1 MSNTT
6 ARNRERLIKLLKE
19 LFQLDQPELDFG
31 LYRIMHAKSHQITQ
45 FLETDL
51 LKEIQDAFGKADE
64 SRVAKAQADYD
75 NAIEQARNFGA
86 PNPEETPAA
95 KKAFAQLEAA
105 KNAGSNESEIYD
117 HLYRFF
123 ERYYDGGDFMS
134 RRYYARETEG
144 RAAPFAVPYDGR
156 EVYLHWANKDQYY
169 IKSSEYLT
177 NYSFDL
183 VEAIKQ
189 LGESA
194 GQLNFGSSD
203 SEKTVHFRIVD
214 AQEGEHNNVKA
225 DQKREFI
232 PYLTNPIEIIDG
244 ALYVNFEYKVL
255 ASGYPIDES
264 LEKTLKARYEATNK
278 SDIPN
283 LWMADI
289 IIAALAQL
297 PEAQDYI
304 ALLSHPAPTDKQK
317 KRPILAKYIH
327 SYTSRNSMD
336 YFIHKNLGQF
346 LNREL
351 DFYIKNEIMRLDDLE
366 TAEEAHIASYL
377 DKVKVIRRIA
387 RALIAMLAQLEDFQ
401 KKLWLK
407 KKFVTET
414 NYCITLDRVPE
425 SLYADIIANEQQ
437 HNEWV
442 ERFAID
448 EIQGDM
454 ATVGYSNPLSLE
466 FLRAH
471 PFLVLDTFFF
481 DDDFKAKLLNAI
493 DNLDEQCDGLLIHSE
508 NFQALNLLQERYRE
522 QVKCIYIDP
531 PYNTENDRTQGKFL
545 YKDNYGHSSWLT
557 MMNERV
563 SNSKFLLREDGVFA
577 SSIDDEE
584 NSSLKALYDGIFNKN
599 LLANCIW
606 VSGRTSS
613 AHFTNAHEY
622 VLTYAKSK
630 TNLPFFKFYGDADSI
645 SDRTIKK
652 PGKKNPASV
661 ITFPAGIEFESEDKV
676 FPALF
681 GDKEPIEIVEG
692 VFEVR
697 NKKLAQPVKIK
708 AGWTMKNLIE
718 RWISGEKNISD
729 SKGQSIKRFFFK
741 SNGVL
746 QYEKVRGTTH
756 PNSVITDITT
766 KKGSSELSNLFNQTD
781 LFDFPK
787 PTSLVNYFFKPI
799 TTINDIVLDYFA
811 GSGTTGHAV
820 INLNRE
826 DNGKRK
832 YILVEMGA
840 HFDTVTKPRIQKVIY
855 SKDWKD
861 GKPVS
866 REGISQCF
874 KYLRLESYED
884 TLNNLVLNERHH
896 VPTGM
901 QKDYLL
907 NYFLSLETQDSP
919 SLLNKPVFTDPT
931 AYQLKIKKTGSEST
945 TLKNIDLIE
954 TFNYLIGLSVQH
966 YAKPMV
972 FSADFTRETDP
983 DLPTDTNTRLV
994 AKIKANDQGEYW
1006 FRLIEGYTIP
1016 NPNQPDY
1023 KESVLIV
1030 WRKLTDDAE
1039 KDNAV
1044 LQTYLMDKL
1053 KISPREKTYNVIY
1066 VNGSHTLPNPV
1077 VDGEQTKVRLIEE
1090 AFHRAMWSGEDA

>member
-1 MSNTT
+1 M
-6 ARNRERLIKLLKE
+6 
-19 LFQLDQPELDFG
+19 
-31 LYRIMHAKSHQITQ
+31 
-45 FLETDL
+45 

-156 EVYLHWANKDQYY
+156 EVYFHWANKDQYY

-232 PYLTNPIEIIDG
+232 PYLTNPVEIIDG

-264 LEKTLKARYEATNK
+264 LEKTLKARYGATNK

-327 SYTSRNSMD
+327 SYTSHNSMD

-437 HNEWV
+437 HTEWV
-442 ERFAID
+442 KLFAID
-448 EIQGDM
+448 EIKGDM
-454 ATVGYSNPLSLE
+454 ATVGYSQPLSLE
-466 FLRAH
+466 FLRAN
-471 PFLVLDTFFF
+471 PFLVLDTAFF

-508 NFQALNLLQERYRE
+508 NFQALNLLQERYCR
-522 QVKCIYIDP
+522 QVGAVYIDP
-531 PYNTENDRTQGKFL
+531 PYNAKSSQIL
-545 YKDNYGHSSWLT
+545 YKNTFKHSSWLSLMDSRIRASLPLLFDDANFVVAIDEVEQELLGQLLSHCFPDRAKDCIVINHNPSGQQGDNFSFT
-557 MMNERV
+557 HEYAYFVHKEPGRYISEQVRENSEDWDDRNFRDVTGEDSKREAGKNCFYPILVKDGKVIGFGDV
-563 SNSKFLLREDGVFA
+563 SDDSYHPPINTSTEDGIVCVYPIDPQGIERKWRFA
-577 SSIDDEE
+577 RHTVDSVKNELRAHWVERRNAWDIKR
-584 NSSLKALYDGIFNKN
+584 LKKSFNYKSN
-599 LLANCIW
+599 WVDARYSANNYGTQLLNQIIPA
-606 VSGRTSS
+606 
-613 AHFTNAHEY
+613 A
-622 VLTYAKSK
+622 
-630 TNLPFFKFYGDADSI
+630 
-645 SDRTIKK
+645 
-652 PGKKNPASV
+652 PASYPKSLYTV
-661 ITFPAGIEFESEDKV
+661 RDCLHAS
-676 FPALF
+676 LN
-681 GDKEPIEIVEG
+681 GDI
-692 VFEVR
+692 
-697 NKKLAQPVKIK
+697 N
-708 AGWTMKNLIE
+708 
-718 RWISGEKNISD
+718 
-729 SKGQSIKRFFFK
+729 
-741 SNGVL
+741 
-746 QYEKVRGTTH
+746 
-756 PNSVITDITT
+756 
-766 KKGSSELSNLFNQTD
+766 
-781 LFDFPK
+781 
-787 PTSLVNYFFKPI
+787 
-799 TTINDIVLDYFA
+799 TTIIDYFA

-840 HFDTVTKPRIQKVIY
+840 YFDTVTKPRIQKVIY

-874 KYLRLESYED
+874 KVLRLESYED

-896 VPTGM
+896 VPAGM

-919 SLLNKPVFTDPT
+919 SLLNKAVFTDPT
-931 AYQLKIKKTGSEST
+931 AYQLNIKKTGSEST

-966 YAKPMV
+966 YAKPMI

-983 DLPTDTNTRLV
+983 DLPTDTNTRMV

-1090 AFHRAMWSGEDA
+1090 AFHRAMWSGEEA

>member
-6 ARNRERLIKLLKE
+6 ARNRDRLIKLLKE

-75 NAIEQARNFGA
+75 NAIEQARDFGA

-156 EVYLHWANKDQYY
+156 EFYLHWANKDQYY
-169 IKSSEYLT
+169 IKSSAYLT

-232 PYLTNPIEIIDG
+232 PYSTTPVEIIDG

-264 LEKTLKARYEATNK
+264 LEKTLKVKYEATNK

-327 SYTSRNSMD
+327 SYTSHNSMD

-414 NYCITLDRVPE
+414 QYCITLDRVPE

-437 HNEWV
+437 INEWV
-442 ERFAID
+442 KLFAID
-448 EIQGDM
+448 EIKGDM
-454 ATVGYSNPLSLE
+454 ATVGYSKPLSFE

-531 PYNTENDRTQGKFL
+531 PYNTEEDRSKGNFL
-545 YKDNYGHSSWLT
+545 YKDGFAHSSWVSMMFDRVNYTPTFLT
-557 MMNERV
+557 KNGVHFSSIGDDEHNRLGLLLEHIFFEKTIPYLWKSRAKPTNAGEAMYRPQIVGEFIYQNNMTKNITYIPLESGQKRKYPNKDKYGNYRQTTILT
-563 SNSKFLLREDGVFA
+563 SNLGRYNRETMRFEINGYTPPIEKRWKAGEAEIKSLFESGRIGFNDDGEPFKKHYPEDDEDQHVPLWTFLLQDLVGTAEDG
-577 SSIDDEE
+577 
-584 NSSLKALYDGIFNKN
+584 
-599 LLANCIW
+599 
-606 VSGRTSS
+606 
-613 AHFTNAHEY
+613 
-622 VLTYAKSK
+622 KS
-630 TNLPFFKFYGDADSI
+630 D
-645 SDRTIKK
+645 
-652 PGKKNPASV
+652 
-661 ITFPAGIEFESEDKV
+661 
-676 FPALF
+676 
-681 GDKEPIEIVEG
+681 
-692 VFEVR
+692 
-697 NKKLAQPVKIK
+697 
-708 AGWTMKNLIE
+708 
-718 RWISGEKNISD
+718 
-729 SKGQSIKRFFFK
+729 
-741 SNGVL
+741 
-746 QYEKVRGTTH
+746 
-756 PNSVITDITT
+756 
-766 KKGSSELSNLFNQTD
+766 LSNILGKD
-781 LFDFPK
+781 HGFDSVKPK
-787 PTSLVNYFFKPI
+787 ELIMMFLAALVENTSNNI
-799 TTINDIVLDYFA
+799 LDYFS

-861 GKPVS
+861 GKPIS

-1030 WRKLTDDAE
+1030 WRKLTDDTE

-1090 AFHRAMWSGEDA
+1090 AFHRAMWSGEEA